1 MVPWVFS
8 ISTTMAK
15 LFAAGAY
22 GEQEEA
28 LRASCAQFAGSL
40 VLPLPALP
48 VSDTAGARDAGV
60 VQGKPG
66 FPGSRPALHI
76 LC

>member
-8 ISTTMAK
+8 LSAAMPK

-28 LRASCAQFAGSL
+28 LHASCTPFAGSL

-48 VSDTAGARDAGV
+48 VNDTAGV

-66 FPGSRPALHI
+66 FPASQPSLHI